1 MNFDRTR
8 YSVALNRFGKV
19 VQQTFLNNPQPGGP
33 SRRHA
38 IILLLALHAVA
49 FATCNAQASSL
60 SSSPSSVSFGTV
72 TLGNKVTRTLA
83 ITSVATAGVTVSKA
97 TMSNAEFSISSLVLP
112 FSVNKGATT
121 YFAIGFK
128 PTASGT
134 VTGTLTLSSSN
145 GAVLLTV
152 SLSGTGAGSGSSSS
166 TSTPPLTST
175 PSSVSYGS
183 VAVGNKLTQTLMIKN
198 VTSSNVSV
206 SSFSISNPAFSISS
220 LTMPFSIAAGVTNY
234 FAVGFKPTA
243 AGGFTGSLTLK
254 NSSGTALV
262 TVPLNGTG
270 STATSSLV
278 SSTSSLSFGNE
289 TVGEST
295 TLPVTLTNQG
305 TSNVTISGVS
315 ITGSSAAY
323 NV

>member
-83 ITSVATAGVTVSKA
+83 ITSVATSGVTVSKA

-134 VTGTLTLSSSN
+134 VTGTLTLTSSN

-166 TSTPPLTST
+166 TSTAPLTST

-198 VTSSNVSV
+198 VTSSSVSV
-206 SSFSISNPAFSISS
+206 SSISISNSAFSSS
-220 LTMPFSIAAGVTNY
+220 LTVPFSIAAGATSY

-243 AGGFTGSLTLK
+243 AGGFAGSLTLK